1 MVAKRTTQPAKSK
14 VVRGDTVRILSGK
27 DKGKKGA
34 VTAVLREDN
43 RVIVEGVNMIKKHV
57 RARRAGEK
65 GQRVSV
71 AAPLHISNVQ
81 LICPSCKKGA
91 RVGISRDGGQR
102 ERVCK
107 KCQAAIP
114 VTTKK

>member
-1 MVAKRTTQPAKSK
+1 MVTKRTTTKPKSK
-14 VVRGDTVRILSGK
+14 IARGDTVRVLSGK

-81 LICPSCKKGA
+81 LICPSCKKAA
-91 RVGISRDGGQR
+91 RVGISREGGQR
-102 ERVCK
+102 ERVCR
-107 KCQAAIP
+107 KCQTNIP
-114 VTTKK
+114 VAAKK